1 MKPHIKFHLDKDLFL
16 AILVH
21 YWKPNSTY
29 NVLPKWIYG
38 NSKCTRHA
46 YLRIDDTCRFC
57 KIIWI
62 LRAITR
68 YVERLLSHRTTF
80 TMLRNIRVQFVK
92 QLFPR
97 VPNIYRKFRSSDLI
111 SRMVNKVE
119 SLQNI
124 YLRVY
129 YPFCNR
135 FNCANCCCCINLF

>member
-1 MKPHIKFHLDKDLFL
+1 MFFL
-16 AILVH
+16 SGYMVTQSALGMPIYALMILVVSV
-21 YWKPNSTY
+21 K
-29 NVLPKWIYG
+29 LFG
-38 NSKCTRHA
+38 
-46 YLRIDDTCRFC
+46 F
-57 KIIWI
+57 

-129 YPFCNR
+129 YP
-135 FNCANCCCCINLF
+135 LL

>member
-16 AILVH
+16 AILVKH

-62 LRAITR
+62 
-68 YVERLLSHRTTF
+68 F
-80 TMLRNIRVQFVK
+80 TCYCDMLK
-92 QLFPR
+92 
-97 VPNIYRKFRSSDLI
+97 D
-111 SRMVNKVE
+111 
-119 SLQNI
+119 
-124 YLRVY
+124 Y
-129 YPFCNR
+129 YPIELHLQC
-135 FNCANCCCCINLF
+135 